1 MESIV
6 LLCTDGSD
14 VAIEALRSSLPVLAP
29 ADRTI
34 VVVVELPADTDLITG
49 TGFSGRSND
58 DLSVQIET
66 SGDVAAKHILDTT
79 VEALGLDDVELMA
92 LVGKPGQVIC
102 DLAASLPASVIVIGT
117 SGRSGLRRAMMGST
131 SDHVVRHAT
140 CPVLVQGVGQ
150 R

>member
-14 VAIEALRSSLPVLAP
+14 VSIEALRSSLPVLAP

-34 VVVVELPADTDLITG
+34 VVVVELPADTKLITG
-49 TGFSGRSND
+49 TGFSGRSGE
-58 DLSVQIET
+58 DLSAQIET

-92 LVGKPGQVIC
+92 
-102 DLAASLPASVIVIGT
+102 
-117 SGRSGLRRAMMGST
+117 
-131 SDHVVRHAT
+131 HVVLDGHTSTTSPRTANR
-140 CPVLVQGVGQ
+140 PGSSARDVA